1 MSTIIRRIAAWT
13 ATIATTVATGVGI
26 AAPAAA
32 AEPPTTAATAGN
44 TTVITPNPWFQ
55 NGPFQGW
62 GTSLAWFANATGSYG
77 EEGSLTQSSGDAT
90 TDAQALA
97 YGKALREQFY
107 QSIFGKDGLDLN
119 MARYN
124 IGGGNASDVGYGY
137 PYMRQGAAVPG
148 YWADDIDGS
157 KNLYGGVTTRKTDY
171 KKLDEAFDATKDSS
185 YDWSKGK
192 AQEWWV
198 QRGAETGDIT
208 SWEAFANSAPYFMTY
223 NGTIT
228 GTGTKNQSDLQ
239 DAEKFGQYLG
249 KVVKHLEDT
258 YGINIST
265 IEPFNES
272 ENKSRGT
279 PVASAAKTA
288 AGAYGEEHKELV
300 ERYDSLF
307 PNMDKN
313 VTTYDLRTKKPQ
325 EGMYVSNDQ
334 QQATIRSLRQAI
346 ASNGLNA
353 NGTTVISGTD
363 ASNAGSFGGSYDGWD
378 QDVRDSV
385 GQYNV
390 HAYSQGGQF
399 YVRDIA
405 QADGKPLSMSE
416 VDGDYTSEKQFNP
429 YDFSNALGMAEEIN
443 NDVYALQSQ
452 DFTFWQVVE
461 DLYNMQT
468 PTTGSNPNGEN
479 LNWGTVFIDFDCTV
493 AGKGTDGKGALFSKR
508 RVDQNGGRTDGLKPC
523 TVLANTKYNAV
534 RAYTQFI
541 HKNDVILANNDM
553 LNTMTARSADDK
565 TQTIVHRNAGD
576 TDETVVLDLSKYGD
590 VAADAAGK
598 LYLTTTPKQDAA
610 DTATPAVL
618 NRTSNQLQKNGV
630 TVDPTAKTATFTV
643 PAGSIAS
650 VQLTGV
656 SGVSKDAE
664 TITDGGTYQLV
675 GQQSGKAFTV
685 TKGNDAA
692 QIDDLATDA
701 STAATQLW
709 TFHELAA
716 SAQRPTVRR
725 YVIESADHRILTADK
740 NGTVS
745 LKDGTVDAAR
755 NDTSAIWTL
764 NTDDSVHV
772 SLVNSLSRGALDV
785 TGRKTAA
792 GSAVGTAGS
801 TTGSTS
807 TSARNIGKQIT
818 SQTWQVRST
827 TPTGVKAVHAQTAVG
842 VTPSLPSSVTPQYPW
857 GDGSPAQVTWDTAAL
872 AEQVAH
878 AGTVTVNGTATDLY
892 GNTVQATATVYVG
905 AFTVSDPTSITVA
918 AGTTAAAVKDAAPA
932 TVKAHVGTGEALDTT
947 VTWQW
952 DDAQSGDVTDATFA
966 KTGALTVTGKASDGA
981 NGTIPATLTV
991 LVTDATVEN
1000 GRNVAGEGTLA
1011 ASYAQGRTPVTN
1023 LVDGR
1028 NDTAWG
1034 DWAAKGTNK
1043 PSPWVSWTF
1052 ATATRFSS
1060 VDIASFGEATP
1071 KRFTVQYLDDS
1082 DTWVDA
1088 GVAAETGDRVKQG
1101 DITAA
1106 DISAI
1111 PATKGIRLDFTY
1123 ADGDADYYLKLAEAH
1138 LYEASVVPKPA
1149 SVGTLADLRVGGASV
1164 DGFAPNR
1171 YDYDLSGTVD
1181 VDTDA
1186 YPLVQAFATDAAAKV
1201 DVSQPTADNGGKTVV
1216 TVTPADGGKAVTY
1229 TVDFGPLFRLSGL
1242 KVRAG
1247 KTTYQVGEPF
1257 DLAGLKVTAVY
1268 SNGKRTVEKA
1278 VAADDPE
1285 LAVTGFDS
1293 HAAMDKQ
1300 IITVT
1305 YRGVSASYAIT
1316 VAAPGA
1322 EQPTI
1327 PSKPGDG
1334 TGGGGSGGSDGSG
1347 DNGSGSDNGSGAGDG
1362 SDGAVSGG
1370 DGTHAAGQA
1379 TDNATDHAEL
1389 SRTGSS
1395 VATILAVGA
1404 LLCAASAVVT
1414 IARRKTTA
1422 R

>member
-1 MSTIIRRIAAWT
+1 MSTITTRIAA
-13 ATIATTVATGVGI
+13 A
-26 AAPAAA
+26 
-32 AEPPTTAATAGN
+32 TAAIAMLAAGGASMASTAIAGEPATAASGN

-90 TDAQALA
+90 TDAEALA

-157 KNLYGGVTTRKTDY
+157 KNLYDGVTTRKSDY

-228 GTGTKNQSDLQ
+228 GTGNKNQSDLQ

-249 KVVKHLEDT
+249 KAVKHLEDT
-258 YGINIST
+258 YGINIGT

-288 AGAYGEEHKELV
+288 AGAYGTDHQELL
-300 ERYDSLF
+300 ERYDALF

-346 ASNGLNA
+346 EANGLNA
-353 NGTTVISGTD
+353 NGTTTISGTD

-378 QDVRDSV
+378 QDVRDAV

-493 AGKGTDGKGALFSKR
+493 AGKGADGKGALFSKR
-508 RVDQNGGRTDGLKPC
+508 RVDQNGGKTDGLKPC

-576 TDETVVLDLSKYGD
+576 TDETVVIDLSKYGD

-618 NRTSNQLQKNGV
+618 NKTSNQLRKNGV

-664 TITDGGTYQLV
+664 TIADGGTYQLV

-685 TKGNDAA
+685 TTNDTTNDDTNTTA
-692 QIDDLATDA
+692 QIDNLATDA

-709 TFHELAA
+709 TFHELPA

-725 YVIESADHRILTADK
+725 YVIESADHRILTADR

-745 LKDGTVDAAR
+745 LKGGTVVAAGGDA
-755 NDTSAIWTL
+755 SAVWTL

-792 GSAVGTAGS
+792 GSPVGTAGS
-801 TTGSTS
+801 TTANTS
-807 TSARNIGKQIT
+807 NSARNIGKQIT
-818 SQTWQVRST
+818 SQTWQVRSV
-827 TPTGVKAVHAQTAVG
+827 TPTGTKAVHAQTAVG
-842 VTPSLPSSVTPQYPW
+842 VTPSLPDVVTPQYPW
-857 GDGSPAQVTWDTAAL
+857 GDGSPAKVTWDTAAL
-872 AEQVAH
+872 AEQVKRV
-878 AGTVTVNGTATDLY
+878 GTVTVHGTATDLY
-892 GNTVQATATVYVG
+892 GNAIKATATVYVG
-905 AFTVSDPTSITVA
+905 AFTVSDATSITVA
-918 AGTTAAAVKDAAPA
+918 AGTTASAVKDAAPD
-932 TVKAHVGTGEALDTT
+932 TVKAHVGTGDALDTP

-952 DDAQSGDVTDATFA
+952 GDVTDATFA
-966 KTGALTVTGKASDGA
+966 KTGSVTVAGKASDGA
-981 NGTIPATLTV
+981 DGTIPATLTV
-991 LVTDATVEN
+991 LVTEATVVD
-1000 GRNVAGEGTLA
+1000 GRNVAGEGTAA

-1023 LVDGR
+1023 LFDGR

-1052 ATATRFSS
+1052 AAAKRFST
-1060 VDIASFGEATP
+1060 VDIVSFGEATP

-1082 DTWVDA
+1082 GAWVDS
-1088 GVAAETGDRVKQG
+1088 GITAETGDRVKAG
-1101 DITAA
+1101 DVTGA
-1106 DISAI
+1106 DISAL
-1111 PATKGIRLDFTY
+1111 PATKGIRLNFTY
-1123 ADGDADYYLKLAEAH
+1123 ADGDANYYLKLAEAH
-1138 LYEASVVPKPA
+1138 LYEASIVPKPA
-1149 SVGTLADLRVGGASV
+1149 SVGTLADLRVDGVRV
-1164 DGFAPNR
+1164 DGFASDR
-1171 YDYDLSGTVD
+1171 FDYDLSGTVD

-1201 DVSQPTADNGGKTVV
+1201 DVTQPSSDNGGKAVV
-1216 TVTPADGGKAVTY
+1216 TVTPADGGKAVAY
-1229 TVDFGPLFRLSGL
+1229 TADFGPLLRLDALKVQPGKTAYQVGDSFDRSGL
-1242 KVRAG
+1242 KVA
-1247 KTTYQVGEPF
+1247 
-1257 DLAGLKVTAVY
+1257 AVY
-1268 SNGKRTVEKA
+1268 SNGKRTSEKA
-1278 VAADDPE
+1278 IDADDPE

-1293 HAAMDKQ
+1293 HAATARQ
-1300 IITVT
+1300 VVTVT
-1305 YRGVSASYAIT
+1305 YRGVSASYAIAVT
-1316 VAAPGA
+1316 SSGVV
-1322 EQPTI
+1322 QPSI
-1327 PSKPGDG
+1327 PSKPGDDAG
-1334 TGGGGSGGSDGSG
+1334 PSGDGSDGSG
-1347 DNGSGSDNGSGAGDG
+1347 TA
-1362 SDGAVSGG
+1362 G
-1370 DGTHAAGQA
+1370 DGTHAAGHA
-1379 TDNATDHAEL
+1379 TAL

-1395 VATILAVGA
+1395 VAAVLVVVA
-1404 LLCAASAVVT
+1404 LLCAAAVAMSV
-1414 IARRKTTA
+1414 ARRRTG
-1422 R
+1422 RR